1 MRRSRESAESV
12 GALLQR
18 VARRMLT
25 IIVSVRVFLM
35 LFRNRVYVQVLVS
48 TFHLIECLL
57 RVVNDPSLRLLI
69 QTDGLSQG

>member
-12 GALLQR
+12 GTLLQR

-48 TFHLIECLL
+48 TFYLIECLL

-69 QTDGLSQG
+69 ETDGLS